1 MKLLRISSV
10 LVVVLG
16 LGALAL
22 AVAPAVFSPHASAQ
36 DRPMLAERPYDAPQA
51 PRAERRARE
60 MTMLAG
66 RGAGLGVRIA
76 DADNGVVIEDVD
88 PDSPAEKAG
97 LKKSDVFL
105 EFDGERV
112 RSARQLA
119 RLVQET
125 PSGKTV
131 KAAVRRDGQRKD
143 VDITPDDRRGDVM
156 ISGDFGGYMRDLGRD
171 LGRLGDRLPNFN
183 FDFGMP
189 GTISGRRLG
198 VTVQELTP
206 QLGDYFGAKHG
217 VLVTSVAES
226 SSASRAGLKAGD
238 VITSVNGKTVES
250 RLDLQRELRDA
261 SSDEVTIGIVR
272 DKKESS
278 LKAKIEPPRRITR
291 ARPA

>member
-1 MKLLRISSV
+1 M
-10 LVVVLG
+10 
-16 LGALAL
+16 
-22 AVAPAVFSPHASAQ
+22 AV
-36 DRPMLAERPYDAPQA
+36 
-51 PRAERRARE
+51 
-60 MTMLAG
+60 LAG
-66 RGAGLGVRIA
+66 RGGGLGVHIA
-76 DADNGVVIEDVD
+76 DTDNGVVIEDVE
-88 PDSPAEKAG
+88 PDSPADKAG

-125 PSGKTV
+125 PARKTV

-143 VDITPDDRRGDVM
+143 VDVTPDDRRGDVM
-156 ISGDFGGYMRDLGRD
+156 ISGDFGDYMRDLGRD

-183 FDFGMP
+183 FDMMLP

-206 QLGDYFGAKHG
+206 QLNDYFGVKHG
-217 VLVTSVAES
+217 ILVTNVADS

-238 VITSVNGKTVES
+238 VITSVNGRAIDS
-250 RLDLQRELRDA
+250 RMDLQRELRDA
-261 SSDEVTIGIVR
+261 PGDEVTIGIVR

-278 LKAKIEPPRRITR
+278 LKAKIDQPRRITR
-291 ARPA
+291 GRPA